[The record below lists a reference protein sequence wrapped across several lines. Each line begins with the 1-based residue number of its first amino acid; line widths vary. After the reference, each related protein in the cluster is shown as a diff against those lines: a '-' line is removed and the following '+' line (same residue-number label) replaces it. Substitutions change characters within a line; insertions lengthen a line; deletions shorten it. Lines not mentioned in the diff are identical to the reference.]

1 MEFFLRTIRSKRPE
15 VIRLRVASKDE
26 TERSRAAE
34 KIKSGKDL
42 LGKILTDRDPSEDDC
57 QYAVQLRR

>member
-42 LGKILTDRDPSEDDC
+42 LGKILTDRDPSEDDW
-57 QYAVQLRR
+57 